1 MDDRDTLAKTFT
13 EFADTFGVKLASA
26 KARARRGK
34 WPKTKGAD
42 GRLRV
47 QVPRAV
53 LLAADGDAGEDMVGD
68 GRRGEVA
75 ELAGQLDAA
84 RITIEERTRRI
95 ADKDREI
102 DRLVGLVD
110 MQKIEIT
117 KLLELLAEA
126 RAKPNLLERIPA
138 NCN

>member
-1 MDDRDTLAKTFT
+1 MDDRDTLAKTFA
-13 EFADTFGVKLASA
+13 EFADTLGVKLASA

-34 WPKTKGAD
+34 WPKTKGSD

-53 LLAADGDAGEDMVGD
+53 LLAADGDAGDDMVGD
-68 GRRGEVA
+68 GRRVELA

-117 KLLELLAEA
+117 MLLELLAEA
-126 RAKPNLLERIPA
+126 TAKPNLIERIPA